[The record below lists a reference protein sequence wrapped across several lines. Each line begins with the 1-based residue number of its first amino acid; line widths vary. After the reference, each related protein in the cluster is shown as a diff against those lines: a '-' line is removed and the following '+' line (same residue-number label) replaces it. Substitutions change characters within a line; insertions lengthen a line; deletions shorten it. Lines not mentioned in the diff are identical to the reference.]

1 MRQTPQRLQYNE
13 MPPDDSGEFE
23 MYSVKFIQS
32 VISRHLQDK
41 YERYKD
47 RSDRPGINAL
57 NLQLLEPLPG
67 LAEKEKSDSDEVI

>member
-1 MRQTPQRLQYNE
+1 MQQTPQRLQYNE

-23 MYSVKFIQS
+23 MYSVKFIHS

-41 YERYKD
+41 NERDKD
-47 RSDRPGINAL
+47 HSDRPDINAL

-67 LAEKEKSDSDEVI
+67 FVEEEKLDEVI

>member
-1 MRQTPQRLQYNE
+1 MRQPPQRLQCNE

-41 YERYKD
+41 HERYKD
-47 RSDRPGINAL
+47 RPDRPDISAL
-57 NLQLLEPLPG
+57 NLYVLEPLPG
-67 LAEKEKSDSDEVI
+67 LVEEEKLDEVI